1 MIFDLTSLEHIH
13 YAPPAETMAS
23 ASTAYHDIP
32 YKHIRVSHVPSS
44 SPEPT
49 PVIIVTLYRPGKHNA
64 FTDIMAEELEQ
75 VFSLL
80 SDDPRVRAIVVTGH
94 DKMFCVGADL
104 DAGFKYSNETA
115 RTHRDGGG
123 RVALS
128 IHHCTKPV
136 IAAING
142 SAVGVGITMTL
153 PMNIRV
159 VSSKAKIGFVFAR
172 RGIVMEAASSYFLPR
187 LIGMSKAMH
196 LVTTGT
202 VYPSTSPFLSDLF
215 SEILPPEKVLPRA
228 LELAN
233 DVAKNT
239 SNVSTHL
246 MKDMMWRGPGTAE
259 GTHLLDS
266 KILLELFDRKDNLE
280 GVKSFMEKRQAVF
293 KGTIQND
300 APTAWP
306 WWEPLETK
314 VPVLRGNPK
323 L

>member
-1 MIFDLTSLEHIH
+1 VIVDRSPLQHDHHTAQLQTMSP
-13 YAPPAETMAS
+13 APVT
-23 ASTAYHDIP
+23 YHDLP
-32 YKHIRVSHVPSS
+32 YKHIQ
-44 SPEPT
+44 
-49 PVIIVTLYRPGKHNA
+49 
-64 FTDIMAEELEQ
+64 LEQ
-75 VFSLL
+75 TFSSL

-94 DKMFCVGADL
+94 DKMFCAGADL
-104 DAGFKYSNETA
+104 DAGFKYSHETA

-128 IHHCTKPV
+128 IHRCTKPV

-196 LVTTGT
+196 LVTTGI
-202 VYPSTSPFLSDLF
+202 VYPSTAPFLSDLF
-215 SEILPPEKVLPRA
+215 SEILPSEKVLPRA
-228 LELAN
+228 LELAD

-266 KILLELFDRKDNLE
+266 KILLELFNRKDNLE
-280 GVKSFMEKRQAVF
+280 GVKSFMEKRQADF
-293 KGTIQND
+293 KGTIHND

-306 WWEPLETK
+306 WWEPLDTK